1 MHVCFN
7 EGIFNISKILV
18 FAYVVFATWHR
29 CAFVRVSPLYKV
41 YSEKNKS
48 VSFQRF
54 LFSPHFLQKQT
65 KPRIPGVFAIVSNKL
80 RAEEGAW
87 SSVLGAVEHGNML
100 VTILFAPQSPY
111 LSSGSTGG
119 SLSRAHSP

>member
-48 VSFQRF
+48 VSFQCF
-54 LFSPHFLQKQT
+54 LFSLTSFKSKLNLAS
-65 KPRIPGVFAIVSNKL
+65 PGCL
-80 RAEEGAW
+80 R
-87 SSVLGAVEHGNML
+87 
-100 VTILFAPQSPY
+100 
-111 LSSGSTGG
+111 LSLTS
-119 SLSRAHSP
+119 